1 MAIDLVA
8 VLRLDDQISQSLK
21 KVALGATAGFAA
33 ITAGAAASVAKFAEI
48 DSQLRMA
55 GAVAGA
61 TSSEFEALKQ
71 ATIDL
76 GSSSTKSMGEIAE
89 SFTEMAASGFE
100 VNEAIAAMPGIIKA
114 SEASGESLALA
125 AENVS
130 AALNIWSLEASEA
143 GKVADILT
151 MSANVSAAGIVDL
164 GQALKY
170 AGAPAAVLGMDL
182 ASVSAAIGVM
192 VDSGI
197 DGSSAGTSLRAALLA
212 LNNPANAQEKIMKS
226 LGFSI
231 RDASGEAKS
240 LVGIVADMTKA
251 TEHMTAADRLATVGK
266 LVGTEAASGFLT
278 LMSRGPDELQA
289 MTDALRDSAGIAE
302 ETANR
307 INQGLGALFKS
318 IRSKKEALMFQIGDA
333 LDPIASRIAGVI
345 TKINFNPLIVATS
358 KVSDAMAS
366 AFDVIKDNWSTLKP
380 IIKPVIGLIGSFVVA
395 LGLIGGGVAIFMA
408 LSTAVTFL
416 SGPIALVA
424 GAIALIGTGF
434 TLAYQKSKPFRKAIE
449 GIGSAF
455 KSVSE
460 IFKNGFKGYASA
472 RDILEDAGFK
482 EEQIQPILKFG
493 YSMKAAFD
501 KLKSI
506 FKSTAHIFTGEHKA
520 AIDVLKSTGFSE
532 DQIGL
537 IRKFGYG
544 VKSAF
549 DKVKGVFDGIGT
561 MMMSGG
567 TTNLLSALGL
577 SPEIASVVDN
587 FIGGLSSKF
596 SKLKD
601 MVANVIGIVWDY
613 ISNKITQLQP
623 TFVMLGTIFENLKSI
638 AVSAFTTLWGIAG
651 PILSALWSVLQI
663 VGNVVMLVFNNII
676 VPAFT
681 FATTAA
687 RVLWTVMGPVLQL
700 IGAAI
705 AVAFGVLKIVWDT
718 ILGPF
723 LAFLAGTFTVGMG
736 LATKIVSAIGS
747 AFEKVGSFI
756 SSAAGYV
763 KDFAKF
769 LSNVKVPDWVGKMGG
784 GAVSFVNN
792 VIGGSKKDGSHYNGI
807 GRIGW
812 DGYIAELHTGERV
825 LNRFEADQY
834 DAIMGGEMQVAGV
847 SDFKHESASVSNT
860 TINNTT
866 TNNNGN
872 NAAPTQGSTSGVVIT
887 GNNFT
892 VREDADIEKIAY
904 SLAKLIERQRAQAS

>member
-8 VLRLDDQISQSLK
+8 VLRLDDQITQSLK

-130 AALNIWSLEASEA
+130 AALNIWSLEASDA

-240 LVGIVADMTKA
+240 LVDIVADMTKA

-278 LMSRGPDELQA
+278 LMSRGPEELQA

-318 IRSKKEALMFQIGDA
+318 IGSKKEALMFQIGDA
-333 LDPIASRIAGVI
+333 LDPIASRIADVI
-345 TKINFNPLIVATS
+345 TKIDFKPLIAATS

-366 AFDVIKDNWSTLKP
+366 AFDVFKNNWKTLGP
-380 IIKPVIGLIGSFVVA
+380 IITPILGLLGSFVAV
-395 LGLIGGGVAIFMA
+395 LGLIGGGVAVFAA
-408 LSTAVTFL
+408 LSAVIGFI
-416 SGPIALVA
+416 SGPIALIAA
-424 GAIALIGTGF
+424 GITLIGAGF
-434 TLAYQKSKPFRKAIE
+434 VVAYKHFKPFRD
-449 GIGSAF
+449 GIQNGLQKIKDFVTTF
-455 KSVSE
+455 KQVMKGGLLTG
-460 IFKNGFKGYASA
+460 ILNRDKTAVALAVMAANTVKNIGK
-472 RDILEDAGFK
+472 
-482 EEQIQPILKFG
+482 QIQKVKDFIVTTKQILNGGLLTGILDRDKDAVAWAVAF
-493 YSMKAAFD
+493 STNLKAAF
-501 KLKSI
+501 
-506 FKSTAHIFTGEHKA
+506 E
-520 AIDVLKSTGFSE
+520 AIKVVMDPIVENIKEKFSE
-532 DQIGL
+532 M
-537 IRKFGYG
+537 
-544 VKSAF
+544 KSAF
-549 DKVKGVFDGIGT
+549 EA
-561 MMMSGG
+561 GG
-567 TTNLLSALGL
+567 MGGLLSSILPPGMYEKIVDFVNTIKSQLGEVI
-577 SPEIASVVDN
+577 P
-587 FIGGLSSKF
+587 FIKEKF
-596 SKLKD
+596 EQ
-601 MVANVIGIVWDY
+601 MR
-613 ISNKITQLQP
+613 P
-623 TFVMLGTIFENLKSI
+623 TFEMLQNAFKKVQGVVMEVFP
-638 AVSAFTTLWGIAG
+638 AV
-651 PILSALWSVLQI
+651 WSVLEPILTNIWSSIQR
-663 VGNVVMLVFNNII
+663 VADVATWAFNNII
-676 VPAFT
+676 VPGLALLSAAFS
-681 FATTAA
+681 A
-687 RVLWTVMGPVLQL
+687 VWSIIGPILEL

-705 AVAFGVLKIVWDT
+705 KLSFEVLKIVWDAV
-718 ILGPF
+718 IAPF
-723 LAFLAGTFTVGMG
+723 AESLTGIFAKAVEFAIPIVE
-736 LATKIVSAIGS
+736 KIGGV
-747 AFEKVGSFI
+747 FEKIGGLI
-756 SSAAGYV
+756 STAAS
-763 KDFAKF
+763 KISNFAETLK
-769 LSNVKVPDWVGKMGG
+769 SVKVPGWIGKIGSGAASFASNIFGG
-784 GAVSFVNN
+784 G
-792 VIGGSKKDGSHYNGI
+792 KKDGSHYNGI

-812 DGYIAELHTGERV
+812 DGYIAELHAGERV

-847 SDFKHESASVSNT
+847 SDFKHEARSVNNT
-860 TINNTT
+860 TINQNTT
-866 TNNNGN
+866 NSSGID
-872 NAAPTQGSTSGVVIT
+872 AKPTQGSTSISIAKLADQI
-887 GNNFT
+887 T
-892 VREDADIEKIAY
+892 VREDADITRIADEFVAKILEKRGVTA
-904 SLAKLIERQRAQAS
+904 